1 MKRMRACLLAL
12 LLAGCAAPHVATV
25 PPSPAV
31 AIAAAPRMIPSNPQ
45 QNGGLQLADP
55 EVSRELH
62 LLLER
67 TLAEDSRSW
76 LFNRY
81 DVGSVTTRIAVKKD
95 DARHA
100 LFVIGGYTVNQGKRM
115 MAIVALQ
122 NGRIV
127 CIATSD
133 FPGVCRPV
141 GQPPSHQIARALAQ
155 GNGQPHPGGGRASE
169 LPGGCYDAESRHAGE
184 VALDSSCGFGDLMS
198 SINAEDNRER
208 ENRDAVQEGRD
219 LPHPNSEVAPED

>member
-1 MKRMRACLLAL
+1 M
-12 LLAGCAAPHVATV
+12 T
-25 PPSPAV
+25 
-31 AIAAAPRMIPSNPQ
+31 PSNPQ

-55 EVSRELH
+55 EVARELR
-62 LLLER
+62 LLLEQ
-67 TLAEDSRSW
+67 TLAQDSRSW

-81 DVGSVTTRIAVKKD
+81 DAGSVTTRIAVKKD

-122 NGRIV
+122 NGRIA

-133 FPGVCRPV
+133 FPGVCRPI
-141 GQPPSHQIARALAQ
+141 GHPPSHQIARALVQ
-155 GNGQPHPGGGRASE
+155 GNGQSHTGGEPASE
-169 LPGGCYDAESRHAGE
+169 SLGGCYDAESRHAGE
-184 VALDSSCGFGDLMS
+184 VALDSSCGLSDVLS
-198 SINAEDNRER
+198 SMHAEDNREI

-219 LPHPNSEVAPED
+219 LPHPGSEVAPED